1 MVLVTRPFT
10 LTNYGISTERDGTL
24 TFDSDTFEEQY
35 ALDPSAFAAIV
46 KTQMKSDNEDITAY
60 VIGDDYVAGV
70 YDLTISSSAGT
81 VDSNS
86 MTAIDSSF
94 FSYSGNTD
102 GLHVKTTETDATAKI
117 YMGRSLINQ
126 LLSYTETILASSGDI
141 ETKITN
147 YNNDIEDY
155 ETELSDLA
163 TKEET
168 IRERYVKQFSAME
181 SVVRSLKDTGSYMES
196 YMESWQ
202 SGLK

>member
-1 MVLVTRPFT
+1 
-10 LTNYGISTERDGTL
+10 
-24 TFDSDTFEEQY
+24 
-35 ALDPSAFAAIV
+35 
-46 KTQMKSDNEDITAY
+46 
-60 VIGDDYVAGV
+60 
-70 YDLTISSSAGT
+70 
-81 VDSNS
+81 
-86 MTAIDSSF
+86 
-94 FSYSGNTD
+94 
-102 GLHVKTTETDATAKI
+102 
-117 YMGRSLINQ
+117 MGRSLINQ